1 MIVIG
6 VDPGTLATGYGIVS
20 ETRGGAPRF
29 HGCGVIRAKRGA
41 SMPHRMKTIA
51 DGLREVIGKTGPE
64 FLALEKSFF
73 AMDPQSALKLGH
85 ARGVIML
92 VAETMG
98 LPVAEYSPN
107 AVKQAV
113 AGYGKADKA
122 QVREMVKR
130 LLSMDEPPSSY
141 DASDALAIAI
151 THLSHARLDRL
162 KAR

>member
-20 ETRGGAPRF
+20 ETRGTPRL
-29 HGCGVIRAKRGA
+29 HGFGVIRAGRGA
-41 SMPHRMKTIA
+41 PMPSRMKTIA
-51 DGLREVIGKTGPE
+51 DGLTEVIEKTSPDI
-64 FLALEKSFF
+64 LALEKSFF

-122 QVREMVKR
+122 QVREMVRR

-141 DASDALAIAI
+141 DASDALAVAI
-151 THLSHARLDRL
+151 THLGHARLGGL